1 MRKYLIQIG
10 GRIVSI
16 VTIFLIG
23 FQFAFADTCGT
34 TNTFQASQGLRGLI
48 CFAASLL
55 RLVIPLLVGVALIMF
70 IYGIIIYVINANSD
84 DKRKEGTKS
93 MLMGIIG
100 LFVMISVWGLVKVLG
115 STFGLDNTIPQL
127 GS

>member
-1 MRKYLIQIG
+1 MKKHITQIAG
-10 GRIVSI
+10 HTVST

-70 IYGIIIYVINANSD
+70 IYGIIIYVINADSD